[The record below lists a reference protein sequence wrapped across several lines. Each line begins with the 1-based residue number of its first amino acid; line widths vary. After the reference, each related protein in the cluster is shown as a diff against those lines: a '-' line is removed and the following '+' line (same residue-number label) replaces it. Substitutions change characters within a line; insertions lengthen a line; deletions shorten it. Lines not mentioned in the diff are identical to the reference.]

1 MATTKYLNYPYC
13 ELLFIGAAEDLLN
26 ELGEVGEDLMEMED
40 KDDFEVQD
48 AGVEEFIFKEM
59 KLDQEKVPVEPLQGE
74 WK

>member
-1 MATTKYLNYPYC
+1 LANTKYLNYPYC
-13 ELLFIGAAEDLLN
+13 EFLFIGATDHLLK

-48 AGVEEFIFKEM
+48 AGVEDYIFKEL
-59 KLDQEKVPVEPLQGE
+59 KLEKEKVPVEPLQGE